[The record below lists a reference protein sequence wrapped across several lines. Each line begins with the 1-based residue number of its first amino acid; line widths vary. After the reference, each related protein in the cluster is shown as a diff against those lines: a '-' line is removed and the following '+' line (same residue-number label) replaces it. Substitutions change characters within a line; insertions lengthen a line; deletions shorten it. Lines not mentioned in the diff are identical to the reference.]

1 MLIIKFINLIT
12 SFHCLIWI
20 LFMPQIVKTIDVKY
34 LGCYKDDWQRMLDE
48 RHANSLM
55 TLEMCKTICYN
66 RRYLG
71 LQNIYECFCGDS
83 MGGSDMYTKVTDTEC
98 NHACGGNSSQI
109 CGGPWRNSVYEFIIT
124 PAVPTTKKTTSGQST
139 VKTID
144 MTTPGQSTVKT
155 IDMITPGQST
165 VKTIEMST
173 PGQSSVKT
181 TDMTTPEQSTDQTNN
196 MTTPR
201 QSTLKTTDITTPG
214 RSTLTIIET
223 TTPRESTVKTIE
235 TTTPRESTVKTIE
248 TTTPRKYAVK
258 TTDMT
263 TPGQSTVKTTDMT
276 THGQSTV
283 KTIKMTTPRKHT
295 VKTTEQTIHAQS
307 EMTTSVMMTGCL
319 CPCSKVGEDKWDFL
333 RGMNLTLDQL
343 ADVMEPE
350 LYLMRTILSINKSNT
365 TRMRRSKTSASD
377 DRVSAKSIGC
387 VGVVFICL
395 VTALFVFFDSHSYIV
410 VKFNRR

>member
-1 MLIIKFINLIT
+1 
-12 SFHCLIWI
+12 
-20 LFMPQIVKTIDVKY
+20 MPQIVKTIDVKY
-34 LGCYKDDWQRMLDE
+34 LGCYKDDFRRMLDE
-48 RHANSLM
+48 RHDNSLM
-55 TLEMCKTICYN
+55 TLEMCQKICYN

-71 LQNIYECFCGDS
+71 LQSFYECFCGDS
-83 MGGSDMYTKVTDTEC
+83 MGDSNMYQKVNDTEC
-98 NHACGGNSSQI
+98 NLACRGNSSQI
-109 CGGPWRNSVYEFIIT
+109 CGGLWRNSVYEFIIT

-165 VKTIEMST
+165 VKTTEMST

-181 TDMTTPEQSTDQTNN
+181 TDMTTPGQSTDQTNN

-235 TTTPRESTVKTIE
+235 TTTPR
-248 TTTPRKYAVK
+248 KYTVK

-395 VTALFVFFDSHSYIV
+395 VTALFVFFDIHSYIV
-410 VKFNRR
+410 AKFKRR